1 MKEIKAIEFVFE
13 NCESVT
19 IDSKHIGDFL
29 IEGIETKIRRVAVNC
44 IGEYTSCKRFEVAIS
59 KEADVEIESYGEKIR
74 KLSRINDWDDV
85 TSIFLKYED
94 GSEKEISVP
103 WIGEDDYN
111 NEAQS
116 SFIDKY
122 GNLYLTINEECQN
135 VLGIYADD
143 MVEQINRD
151 FDFYRIS
158 KIN

>member
-1 MKEIKAIEFVFE
+1 MKDIKSIEFVFE
-13 NCESVT
+13 NCECVT
-19 IDSKHIGDFL
+19 IEAPYIGDVL
-29 IEGIETKIRRVAVNC
+29 IEGIETSIRRVAVNC
-44 IGEYTSCKRFEVAIS
+44 INEYTSCKRFEVAIS

-94 GSEKEISVP
+94 GSEKEILVS
-103 WIGEDDYN
+103 WIGEDDCN

-135 VLGIYADD
+135 VLDIYTDD
-143 MVEQINRD
+143 MMEQINRD
-151 FDFYRIS
+151 FDFYRIW
-158 KIN
+158 IE